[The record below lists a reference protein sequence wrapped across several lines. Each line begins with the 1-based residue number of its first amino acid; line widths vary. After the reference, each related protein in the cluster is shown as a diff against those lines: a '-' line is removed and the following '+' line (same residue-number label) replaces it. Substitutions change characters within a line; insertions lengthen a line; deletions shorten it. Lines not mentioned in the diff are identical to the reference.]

1 MYRAAYGNIHA
12 RKINALLT
20 QEGGCK
26 VDDLLREEDII
37 INAFKMNSVPK
48 LTAFMCE
55 RENIETLIQYAVKF
69 PKDPENTEQTHK

>member
-26 VDDLLREEDII
+26 VDDLLREEDVIT
-37 INAFKMNSVPK
+37 NAFKMNSVPK

-55 RENIETLIQYAVKF
+55 RENIQTLIKYAVKF
-69 PKDPENTEQTHK
+69 P